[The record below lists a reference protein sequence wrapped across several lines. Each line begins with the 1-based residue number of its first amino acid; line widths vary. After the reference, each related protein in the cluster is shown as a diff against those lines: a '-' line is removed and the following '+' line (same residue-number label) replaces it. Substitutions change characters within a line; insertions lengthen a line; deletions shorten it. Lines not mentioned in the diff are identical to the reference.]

1 MTPPSTFSEVL
12 ATLSLRRVTAASFV
26 GEQLAAPFNH
36 ILGGHVAAQ
45 SLIAAAHTVPGRSA
59 HSMHAYFL
67 RAGDA
72 RKPVDYDVVE
82 LQDGRT
88 FAARRITAR
97 QDGQVLAETMASF
110 KATGAQRDDV
120 EYQPAMPTVPAP
132 EELPPPPAHFAE
144 SAYDGRWSSLRWF
157 ERRVIDA
164 DVAPPARSRIWWRPG
179 GEVPDD
185 SALVAA
191 MVVYL
196 SAVTL
201 AEPVNAARGRVG
213 ESAQRGH
220 SVLFHRPAD
229 FSDWL
234 LYDQSTPTSAD
245 ALALA
250 GGRMFNRNG
259 DLVCTVEQET
269 YFPPPRGR

>member
-45 SLIAAAHTVPGRSA
+45 SLIAAAHTVPGRSP

-72 RKPVDYDVVE
+72 REPVDYDVVE

-110 KATGAQRDDV
+110 KATGAQPDDV

-132 EELPPPPAHFAE
+132 DELPPPPAHFAE

-157 ERRVIDA
+157 ERRVIEA
-164 DVAPPARSRIWWRPG
+164 DVAPPSRSRIWWRPG
-179 GEVPDD
+179 GEGNSSGAGTVGIAGWYSTSSRCAPVALNDAIV
-185 SALVAA
+185 SASTCASCRAVIRRAA
-191 MVVYL
+191 KV
-196 SAVTL
+196 
-201 AEPVNAARGRVG
+201 
-213 ESAQRGH
+213 
-220 SVLFHRPAD
+220 RP
-229 FSDWL
+229 SCS
-234 LYDQSTPTSAD
+234 STTS
-245 ALALA
+245 
-250 GGRMFNRNG
+250 
-259 DLVCTVEQET
+259 
-269 YFPPPRGR
+269 